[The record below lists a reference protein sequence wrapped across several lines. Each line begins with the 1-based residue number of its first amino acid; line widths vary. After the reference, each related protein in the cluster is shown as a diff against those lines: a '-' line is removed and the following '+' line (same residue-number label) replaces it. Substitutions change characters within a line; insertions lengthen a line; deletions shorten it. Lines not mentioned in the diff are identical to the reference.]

1 MIAKNVG
8 IVKEPIRGIYQ
19 QIENMN
25 KKIVVLTGNRG
36 SGRSTVLQSK
46 TNENGKGKD
55 FHIYHFF
62 EHCGIGVTTDEVGIS
77 FIEHRFELYMASVL
91 LNCLKKQGIFTEQDK
106 KISEEVKKAFASF
119 HNDASKIRC
128 GKHINT
134 TIATPGYYTEDLVQ
148 EIKELFQVENLYFL
162 GDRFDWMFNFN
173 PLAQKCISAYFPLF
187 DKVVLTTDDKN
198 YNASYPTIEVN
209 YGTNKEVVK
218 RILKYYVYLENK
230 RRAQKGDYLPLDRNL
245 GEETLDFI
253 IEKANGDIQSIILSV
268 NSLYSALGYL
278 SDEEL
283 NEIGNAKISELWKEF
298 LEEKLDYRKEVEAVP
313 RLARLSPK
321 FHI

>member
-1 MIAKNVG
+1 MIFKNEG
-8 IVKEPIRGIYQ
+8 IVKEPIKEIYQ
-19 QIENMN
+19 QIDNMN
-25 KKIVVLTGNRG
+25 EKIVVLTGNRG

-46 TNENGKGKD
+46 IVENGKGKKFYIYD
-55 FHIYHFF
+55 FFWP
-62 EHCGIGVTTDEVGIS
+62 CGIGVTTDEVGKD
-77 FIEHRFELYMASVL
+77 FIEHRFELYFASRL
-91 LNCLKKQGIFTEQDK
+91 IEFLNAQGIFTEQDK
-106 KISEEVKKAFASF
+106 RILEEVKKKFASF
-119 HNDASKIRC
+119 YNDAEKIKC
-128 GKHINT
+128 GKQINT
-134 TIATPGYYTEDLVQ
+134 TIASPGYYTDDILR
-148 EIKELFQVENLYFL
+148 EIRALFQVENLYFL
-162 GDRFDWMFNFN
+162 GDHFDWMFNYN
-173 PLAQKCISAYFPLF
+173 PQAQKCISAYFPLF

-230 RRAQKGDYLPLDRNL
+230 RRAQKGDYLSLDRNL

-253 IEKANGDIQSIILSV
+253 MEKANGDIESILLSV
-268 NSLYSALGYL
+268 NSLYIQLGYL

-283 NEIGNAKISELWKEF
+283 NEIGNERISEFWKK
-298 LEEKLDYRKEVEAVP
+298 LLDEKLDYRKETVP